1 MDSKTIELV
10 QSSWQ
15 KVEPI
20 SMAAA
25 DLFYDKL
32 FELDPNLRPLFRG
45 DMMEQKDKL
54 MKMIGTAVK
63 MLSRLDDLVPVVQQL
78 GSRHVDY
85 GVKETDY
92 DTVGRALLDTLGKG
106 LGDEF
111 SSDVEAAWAEVY
123 GVLKTTMLSEE
134 PVITE

>member
-85 GVKETDY
+85 GVKEADY